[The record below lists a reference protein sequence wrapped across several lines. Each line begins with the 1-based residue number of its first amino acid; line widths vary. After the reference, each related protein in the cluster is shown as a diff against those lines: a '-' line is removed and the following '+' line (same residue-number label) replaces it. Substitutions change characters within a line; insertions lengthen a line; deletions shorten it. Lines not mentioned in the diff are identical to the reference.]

1 MRGLFTTDIALKK
14 EANQTLRFI
23 INLGQVQK
31 AIQDYAHKALPAPT
45 ENYSNGAVPSQRN
58 LFKTWK
64 ERYPLDQLLPK
75 WEEDAYKVI
84 LTTPTAVKC
93 EGYLVWYIC

>member
-1 MRGLFTTDIALKK
+1 MVWGSAHLKWPMRGLFTTDIALKK

-45 ENYSNGAVPSQRN
+45 ENHSNGAAPS
-58 LFKTWK
+58 
-64 ERYPLDQLLPK
+64 
-75 WEEDAYKVI
+75 
-84 LTTPTAVKC
+84 
-93 EGYLVWYIC
+93 